1 MQLSKHI
8 QQSWG
13 ALFLFIYASGV
24 LYLSP
29 YKLKDPMHFMAAGVP
44 SLVLVFLSVA
54 FNDGL
59 MEFFAG
65 DVIEETFESI
75 DERTGNEEF
84 YWDADQETQDR
95 IDRMDGKAHRH
106 LVTVLSGLLIGF
118 SLPFAIDYLY
128 GFNYAVLSLAASLVV
143 IYLFGYREYRNL
155 RQVVKSSAK
164 LYNITDED

>member
-13 ALFLFIYASGV
+13 ALFLFIYGAGI
-24 LYLSP
+24 LYLSS
-29 YKLKDPMHFMAAGVP
+29 YNLKDPMYLMAAGIP

-65 DVIEETFESI
+65 DVIEETFDSI
-75 DERTGNEEF
+75 DNRAGDDEF
-84 YWDADQETQDR
+84 YWDADQDTQDR

-118 SLPFAIDYLY
+118 SLPFAVNYLY
-128 GFNYAVLSLAASLVV
+128 GLNHAVLSLVASLVA
-143 IYLFGYREYRNL
+143 IYLLSYRQYRNL

>member
-1 MQLSKHI
+1 MQLGKQI

-13 ALFLFIYASGV
+13 ALFLFIYAAGF
-24 LYLSP
+24 LYLSSYDVSNP
-29 YKLKDPMHFMAAGVP
+29 VYFLIAGIP
-44 SLVLVFLSVA
+44 SVILVFLSA
-54 FNDGL
+54 EFNDGL

-65 DVIEETFESI
+65 DVIEESFSSI
-75 DERTGNEEF
+75 DKRTGDGEF

-118 SLPFAIDYLY
+118 SLPFAVNYLY
-128 GFNYAVLSLAASLVV
+128 GLMYAGLSLIGSLIV
-143 IYLFGYREYRNL
+143 IYLFSYREYRSL
-155 RQVVKSSAK
+155 RQVVKSSVK